1 MKKQTFAVIGLGR
14 FGGSVCKTLA
24 DAGQEVLAIDKYESR
39 VNDYKDIATQAVVA
53 DAQDEDVLRSLG
65 IRNVDHVIVAIGEDI
80 QASILVTLM
89 VKEQGVKYVTAKA
102 QNEYHAKVLEK
113 LGVDRVVHPE
123 RDMGVR
129 IGRSLTSKNMVD
141 YLDLDANFKL
151 AEILI
156 TNPEFVGKSLAEM
169 DFRDRY
175 GLNVI
180 ALAHSRQEMVPH
192 VRRDTVFLLSYL
204 RFLCFPALRLAFA
217 CFFATSAFDGAGF
230 FGKTT
235 FLGGVFLSSSAICC
249 LIFGRIALIINVC
262 MQANTPPT
270 KKYSPS
276 PAGETKVITVIIT
289 GLMNIIICICLRCS
303 LGMLSM
309 EIHPCKA

>member
-1 MKKQTFAVIGLGR
+1 MKKQTFAVIGVGR

-180 ALAHSRQEMVPH
+180 ALAHSRQEMVLP
-192 VRRDTVFLLSYL
+192 
-204 RFLCFPALRLAFA
+204 
-217 CFFATSAFDGAGF
+217 SAGDVLTENDSNLVAGPTRAIDKF
-230 FGKTT
+230 EELMQKGK
-235 FLGGVFLSSSAICC
+235 
-249 LIFGRIALIINVC
+249 
-262 MQANTPPT
+262 
-270 KKYSPS
+270 
-276 PAGETKVITVIIT
+276 
-289 GLMNIIICICLRCS
+289 
-303 LGMLSM
+303 
-309 EIHPCKA
+309 

>member
-102 QNEYHAKVLEK
+102 QNDYHAKVLEK

-180 ALAHSRQEMVPH
+180 ALAHSRQEMVLP
-192 VRRDTVFLLSYL
+192 
-204 RFLCFPALRLAFA
+204 
-217 CFFATSAFDGAGF
+217 SAGDVLTENDSILVAGPTRAIDKF
-230 FGKTT
+230 EELMQKGK
-235 FLGGVFLSSSAICC
+235 
-249 LIFGRIALIINVC
+249 
-262 MQANTPPT
+262 
-270 KKYSPS
+270 
-276 PAGETKVITVIIT
+276 
-289 GLMNIIICICLRCS
+289 
-303 LGMLSM
+303 
-309 EIHPCKA
+309 

>member
-39 VNDYKDIATQAVVA
+39 VNDYKDIATQADVA

-180 ALAHSRQEMVPH
+180 ALAHSRQEMVLP
-192 VRRDTVFLLSYL
+192 
-204 RFLCFPALRLAFA
+204 
-217 CFFATSAFDGAGF
+217 SAGDVLTENDSILVAGPTRAIDKF
-230 FGKTT
+230 EELMQKGK
-235 FLGGVFLSSSAICC
+235 
-249 LIFGRIALIINVC
+249 
-262 MQANTPPT
+262 
-270 KKYSPS
+270 
-276 PAGETKVITVIIT
+276 
-289 GLMNIIICICLRCS
+289 
-303 LGMLSM
+303 
-309 EIHPCKA
+309 

>member
-1 MKKQTFAVIGLGR
+1 M
-14 FGGSVCKTLA
+14 
-24 DAGQEVLAIDKYESR
+24 
-39 VNDYKDIATQAVVA
+39 
-53 DAQDEDVLRSLG
+53 LRSLG

-89 VKEQGVKYVTAKA
+89 VKEQGVKYVTVKA

-141 YLDLDANFKL
+141 YLDLEANFKL

-180 ALAHSRQEMVPH
+180 ALAHSRQEMVLP
-192 VRRDTVFLLSYL
+192 
-204 RFLCFPALRLAFA
+204 
-217 CFFATSAFDGAGF
+217 SAGDVLTENDSILVAGPTRAIDKF
-230 FGKTT
+230 EELMQKGK
-235 FLGGVFLSSSAICC
+235 
-249 LIFGRIALIINVC
+249 
-262 MQANTPPT
+262 
-270 KKYSPS
+270 
-276 PAGETKVITVIIT
+276 
-289 GLMNIIICICLRCS
+289 
-303 LGMLSM
+303 
-309 EIHPCKA
+309 

>member
-65 IRNVDHVIVAIGEDI
+65 IRNVDHVIIAIGEDI

-180 ALAHSRQEMVPH
+180 ALAHSRQEMVLP
-192 VRRDTVFLLSYL
+192 
-204 RFLCFPALRLAFA
+204 
-217 CFFATSAFDGAGF
+217 SAGDVLTENDSILVAGPTRAIDKF
-230 FGKTT
+230 EELMQKGK
-235 FLGGVFLSSSAICC
+235 
-249 LIFGRIALIINVC
+249 
-262 MQANTPPT
+262 
-270 KKYSPS
+270 
-276 PAGETKVITVIIT
+276 
-289 GLMNIIICICLRCS
+289 
-303 LGMLSM
+303 
-309 EIHPCKA
+309 

>member
-169 DFRDRY
+169 DFLDRY

-180 ALAHSRQEMVPH
+180 ALAHSRQEMVLP
-192 VRRDTVFLLSYL
+192 
-204 RFLCFPALRLAFA
+204 
-217 CFFATSAFDGAGF
+217 SAGDVLTENDSILVAGPTRAIDKF
-230 FGKTT
+230 EELMQKGK
-235 FLGGVFLSSSAICC
+235 
-249 LIFGRIALIINVC
+249 
-262 MQANTPPT
+262 
-270 KKYSPS
+270 
-276 PAGETKVITVIIT
+276 
-289 GLMNIIICICLRCS
+289 
-303 LGMLSM
+303 
-309 EIHPCKA
+309 

>member
-180 ALAHSRQEMVPH
+180 ALAHSRQEMVLPSAGD
-192 VRRDTVFLLSYL
+192 VLTENDSILVAGPTRAIDKFEELMQKRNLQ
-204 RFLCFPALRLAFA
+204 RLKNN
-217 CFFATSAFDGAGF
+217 G
-230 FGKTT
+230 
-235 FLGGVFLSSSAICC
+235 
-249 LIFGRIALIINVC
+249 
-262 MQANTPPT
+262 
-270 KKYSPS
+270 
-276 PAGETKVITVIIT
+276 
-289 GLMNIIICICLRCS
+289 
-303 LGMLSM
+303 
-309 EIHPCKA
+309 

>member
-65 IRNVDHVIVAIGEDI
+65 SRNVDHVIVAIGEDI

-180 ALAHSRQEMVPH
+180 ALAHSKQEMVLP
-192 VRRDTVFLLSYL
+192 
-204 RFLCFPALRLAFA
+204 
-217 CFFATSAFDGAGF
+217 SAGDVLTENDSILVAGP
-230 FGKTT
+230 TR
-235 FLGGVFLSSSAICC
+235 AIDKFEE
-249 LIFGRIALIINVC
+249 L
-262 MQANTPPT
+262 MQ
-270 KKYSPS
+270 KRK
-276 PAGETKVITVIIT
+276 
-289 GLMNIIICICLRCS
+289 
-303 LGMLSM
+303 
-309 EIHPCKA
+309 

>member
-129 IGRSLTSKNMVD
+129 IGRSLMVD

-180 ALAHSRQEMVPH
+180 ALAHSRQEMVLP
-192 VRRDTVFLLSYL
+192 
-204 RFLCFPALRLAFA
+204 
-217 CFFATSAFDGAGF
+217 SAGDVLTENDSILVAGPTRAIDKF
-230 FGKTT
+230 EELMQKGK
-235 FLGGVFLSSSAICC
+235 
-249 LIFGRIALIINVC
+249 
-262 MQANTPPT
+262 
-270 KKYSPS
+270 
-276 PAGETKVITVIIT
+276 
-289 GLMNIIICICLRCS
+289 
-303 LGMLSM
+303 
-309 EIHPCKA
+309 

>member
-129 IGRSLTSKNMVD
+129 IGRSLTSNNMVD

-180 ALAHSRQEMVPH
+180 ALAHSRQEMVLP
-192 VRRDTVFLLSYL
+192 
-204 RFLCFPALRLAFA
+204 
-217 CFFATSAFDGAGF
+217 SAGDVLTENDSILVAGPTRAIDKF
-230 FGKTT
+230 EELMQKGK
-235 FLGGVFLSSSAICC
+235 
-249 LIFGRIALIINVC
+249 
-262 MQANTPPT
+262 
-270 KKYSPS
+270 
-276 PAGETKVITVIIT
+276 
-289 GLMNIIICICLRCS
+289 
-303 LGMLSM
+303 
-309 EIHPCKA
+309 

>member
-14 FGGSVCKTLA
+14 FGGSVCKTLD

-180 ALAHSRQEMVPH
+180 ALAHSRQEMVLP
-192 VRRDTVFLLSYL
+192 
-204 RFLCFPALRLAFA
+204 
-217 CFFATSAFDGAGF
+217 SAGDVLTENDSILVAGPTRAIDKF
-230 FGKTT
+230 EELMQKGK
-235 FLGGVFLSSSAICC
+235 
-249 LIFGRIALIINVC
+249 
-262 MQANTPPT
+262 
-270 KKYSPS
+270 
-276 PAGETKVITVIIT
+276 
-289 GLMNIIICICLRCS
+289 
-303 LGMLSM
+303 
-309 EIHPCKA
+309 

>member
-14 FGGSVCKTLA
+14 FGGSICKTLA
-24 DAGQEVLAIDKYESR
+24 DARQEVLAIDKYESR

-180 ALAHSRQEMVPH
+180 ALAHSRQEMVLP
-192 VRRDTVFLLSYL
+192 
-204 RFLCFPALRLAFA
+204 
-217 CFFATSAFDGAGF
+217 SAGDVLTENDSILVAGPTRAIDKF
-230 FGKTT
+230 EELMQKGK
-235 FLGGVFLSSSAICC
+235 
-249 LIFGRIALIINVC
+249 
-262 MQANTPPT
+262 
-270 KKYSPS
+270 
-276 PAGETKVITVIIT
+276 
-289 GLMNIIICICLRCS
+289 
-303 LGMLSM
+303 
-309 EIHPCKA
+309 

>member
-180 ALAHSRQEMVPH
+180 ALAHSRQEMVLP
-192 VRRDTVFLLSYL
+192 
-204 RFLCFPALRLAFA
+204 
-217 CFFATSAFDGAGF
+217 SAGDILVAGPTRAIDKF
-230 FGKTT
+230 EELMQKGK
-235 FLGGVFLSSSAICC
+235 
-249 LIFGRIALIINVC
+249 
-262 MQANTPPT
+262 
-270 KKYSPS
+270 
-276 PAGETKVITVIIT
+276 
-289 GLMNIIICICLRCS
+289 
-303 LGMLSM
+303 
-309 EIHPCKA
+309 

>member
-14 FGGSVCKTLA
+14 FGGSVFKTLA

-180 ALAHSRQEMVPH
+180 ALAHSRQEMVLP
-192 VRRDTVFLLSYL
+192 
-204 RFLCFPALRLAFA
+204 
-217 CFFATSAFDGAGF
+217 SAGDVLTENDSILVAGPTRAIDKF
-230 FGKTT
+230 EELMQKGK
-235 FLGGVFLSSSAICC
+235 
-249 LIFGRIALIINVC
+249 
-262 MQANTPPT
+262 
-270 KKYSPS
+270 
-276 PAGETKVITVIIT
+276 
-289 GLMNIIICICLRCS
+289 
-303 LGMLSM
+303 
-309 EIHPCKA
+309 

>member
-123 RDMGVR
+123 LDMGVR

-180 ALAHSRQEMVPH
+180 ALAHSRQEMVLP
-192 VRRDTVFLLSYL
+192 
-204 RFLCFPALRLAFA
+204 
-217 CFFATSAFDGAGF
+217 SAGDVLTENDSILVAGPTRAIDKF
-230 FGKTT
+230 EELMQKGK
-235 FLGGVFLSSSAICC
+235 
-249 LIFGRIALIINVC
+249 
-262 MQANTPPT
+262 
-270 KKYSPS
+270 
-276 PAGETKVITVIIT
+276 
-289 GLMNIIICICLRCS
+289 
-303 LGMLSM
+303 
-309 EIHPCKA
+309 

>member
-14 FGGSVCKTLA
+14 FGGSVCRTLA

-180 ALAHSRQEMVPH
+180 ALAHSRQEMVLP
-192 VRRDTVFLLSYL
+192 
-204 RFLCFPALRLAFA
+204 
-217 CFFATSAFDGAGF
+217 SAGDVLTENDSILVAGPTRAIDKF
-230 FGKTT
+230 EELMQKGK
-235 FLGGVFLSSSAICC
+235 
-249 LIFGRIALIINVC
+249 
-262 MQANTPPT
+262 
-270 KKYSPS
+270 
-276 PAGETKVITVIIT
+276 
-289 GLMNIIICICLRCS
+289 
-303 LGMLSM
+303 
-309 EIHPCKA
+309 

>member
-39 VNDYKDIATQAVVA
+39 VNDYKDIATQSVVA

-156 TNPEFVGKSLAEM
+156 TNSEFVGKSLAEM

-180 ALAHSRQEMVPH
+180 ALAHSRQEMVLP
-192 VRRDTVFLLSYL
+192 
-204 RFLCFPALRLAFA
+204 
-217 CFFATSAFDGAGF
+217 SAGDVLTENDSILVAGPTRAIDKF
-230 FGKTT
+230 EELMQKGK
-235 FLGGVFLSSSAICC
+235 
-249 LIFGRIALIINVC
+249 
-262 MQANTPPT
+262 
-270 KKYSPS
+270 
-276 PAGETKVITVIIT
+276 
-289 GLMNIIICICLRCS
+289 
-303 LGMLSM
+303 
-309 EIHPCKA
+309 

>member
-180 ALAHSRQEMVPH
+180 ALAHSRQEMVLPSAG
-192 VRRDTVFLLSYL
+192 DFLTENDSILV
-204 RFLCFPALRLAFA
+204 
-217 CFFATSAFDGAGF
+217 AGPTRAIDKF
-230 FGKTT
+230 EELMQKGK
-235 FLGGVFLSSSAICC
+235 
-249 LIFGRIALIINVC
+249 
-262 MQANTPPT
+262 
-270 KKYSPS
+270 
-276 PAGETKVITVIIT
+276 
-289 GLMNIIICICLRCS
+289 
-303 LGMLSM
+303 
-309 EIHPCKA
+309 

>member
-53 DAQDEDVLRSLG
+53 DAQDEDVLRSIG

-180 ALAHSRQEMVPH
+180 ALAHSRQEMVLP
-192 VRRDTVFLLSYL
+192 
-204 RFLCFPALRLAFA
+204 
-217 CFFATSAFDGAGF
+217 SAGDVLTENDSILVAGPTRAIDKF
-230 FGKTT
+230 EELMQKGK
-235 FLGGVFLSSSAICC
+235 
-249 LIFGRIALIINVC
+249 
-262 MQANTPPT
+262 
-270 KKYSPS
+270 
-276 PAGETKVITVIIT
+276 
-289 GLMNIIICICLRCS
+289 
-303 LGMLSM
+303 
-309 EIHPCKA
+309 

>member
-102 QNEYHAKVLEK
+102 RNEYHAKVLEK

-180 ALAHSRQEMVPH
+180 ALAHSRQEMVLP
-192 VRRDTVFLLSYL
+192 
-204 RFLCFPALRLAFA
+204 
-217 CFFATSAFDGAGF
+217 SAGDVLTENDSILVAGPTRAIDKF
-230 FGKTT
+230 EELMQKGK
-235 FLGGVFLSSSAICC
+235 
-249 LIFGRIALIINVC
+249 
-262 MQANTPPT
+262 
-270 KKYSPS
+270 
-276 PAGETKVITVIIT
+276 
-289 GLMNIIICICLRCS
+289 
-303 LGMLSM
+303 
-309 EIHPCKA
+309 

>member
-89 VKEQGVKYVTAKA
+89 DKEQGVKYVTAKA

-180 ALAHSRQEMVPH
+180 ALAHSRQEMVLP
-192 VRRDTVFLLSYL
+192 
-204 RFLCFPALRLAFA
+204 
-217 CFFATSAFDGAGF
+217 SAGDVLTENDSILVAGPTRAIDKF
-230 FGKTT
+230 EELMQKGK
-235 FLGGVFLSSSAICC
+235 
-249 LIFGRIALIINVC
+249 
-262 MQANTPPT
+262 
-270 KKYSPS
+270 
-276 PAGETKVITVIIT
+276 
-289 GLMNIIICICLRCS
+289 
-303 LGMLSM
+303 
-309 EIHPCKA
+309 

>member
-156 TNPEFVGKSLAEM
+156 TNSEFVGKSLAEM

-180 ALAHSRQEMVPH
+180 ALAHSRQEMVLP
-192 VRRDTVFLLSYL
+192 
-204 RFLCFPALRLAFA
+204 
-217 CFFATSAFDGAGF
+217 SAGDVLTENDSILVAGP
-230 FGKTT
+230 TR
-235 FLGGVFLSSSAICC
+235 AIDKFEE
-249 LIFGRIALIINVC
+249 L
-262 MQANTPPT
+262 MQ
-270 KKYSPS
+270 KRK
-276 PAGETKVITVIIT
+276 
-289 GLMNIIICICLRCS
+289 
-303 LGMLSM
+303 
-309 EIHPCKA
+309 

>member
-180 ALAHSRQEMVPH
+180 ALAHSRQEMVLP
-192 VRRDTVFLLSYL
+192 
-204 RFLCFPALRLAFA
+204 
-217 CFFATSAFDGAGF
+217 SAGDVLTENDSILVAGP
-230 FGKTT
+230 TR
-235 FLGGVFLSSSAICC
+235 AIDKFEE
-249 LIFGRIALIINVC
+249 L
-262 MQANTPPT
+262 MQKRN
-270 KKYSPS
+270 S
-276 PAGETKVITVIIT
+276 
-289 GLMNIIICICLRCS
+289 
-303 LGMLSM
+303 
-309 EIHPCKA
+309 

>member
-24 DAGQEVLAIDKYESR
+24 DAGREVLAIDKYESR

-180 ALAHSRQEMVPH
+180 ALAHSRQEMVLP
-192 VRRDTVFLLSYL
+192 
-204 RFLCFPALRLAFA
+204 
-217 CFFATSAFDGAGF
+217 SAGDVLTENDSILVAGPTRAIDKF
-230 FGKTT
+230 EELMQKGK
-235 FLGGVFLSSSAICC
+235 
-249 LIFGRIALIINVC
+249 
-262 MQANTPPT
+262 
-270 KKYSPS
+270 
-276 PAGETKVITVIIT
+276 
-289 GLMNIIICICLRCS
+289 
-303 LGMLSM
+303 
-309 EIHPCKA
+309 

>member
-65 IRNVDHVIVAIGEDI
+65 IRNVDDVIVAIGEDI

-180 ALAHSRQEMVPH
+180 ALAHSRQEMLPD
-192 VRRDTVFLLSYL
+192 RQE
-204 RFLCFPALRLAFA
+204 RL
-217 CFFATSAFDGAGF
+217 
-230 FGKTT
+230 
-235 FLGGVFLSSSAICC
+235 
-249 LIFGRIALIINVC
+249 INLK
-262 MQANTPPT
+262 N
-270 KKYSPS
+270 
-276 PAGETKVITVIIT
+276 
-289 GLMNIIICICLRCS
+289 
-303 LGMLSM
+303 
-309 EIHPCKA
+309 

>member
-24 DAGQEVLAIDKYESR
+24 NAGQEVLAIDKYESR

-156 TNPEFVGKSLAEM
+156 TNSEFVGKSLAEM

-180 ALAHSRQEMVPH
+180 ALAHSRQEMVLP
-192 VRRDTVFLLSYL
+192 
-204 RFLCFPALRLAFA
+204 
-217 CFFATSAFDGAGF
+217 SAGDVLTENDSILVAGP
-230 FGKTT
+230 TR
-235 FLGGVFLSSSAICC
+235 AIDKFEE
-249 LIFGRIALIINVC
+249 L
-262 MQANTPPT
+262 MQ
-270 KKYSPS
+270 KSK
-276 PAGETKVITVIIT
+276 
-289 GLMNIIICICLRCS
+289 
-303 LGMLSM
+303 
-309 EIHPCKA
+309 

>member
-39 VNDYKDIATQAVVA
+39 VNVYKDIATQAVVA

-180 ALAHSRQEMVPH
+180 ALAHSRQEMVLP
-192 VRRDTVFLLSYL
+192 
-204 RFLCFPALRLAFA
+204 
-217 CFFATSAFDGAGF
+217 SAGDVLTENDSILVAGPTRAIDKF
-230 FGKTT
+230 EELMQKGK
-235 FLGGVFLSSSAICC
+235 
-249 LIFGRIALIINVC
+249 
-262 MQANTPPT
+262 
-270 KKYSPS
+270 
-276 PAGETKVITVIIT
+276 
-289 GLMNIIICICLRCS
+289 
-303 LGMLSM
+303 
-309 EIHPCKA
+309 

>member
-180 ALAHSRQEMVPH
+180 ALAHSRQEMVLP
-192 VRRDTVFLLSYL
+192 
-204 RFLCFPALRLAFA
+204 
-217 CFFATSAFDGAGF
+217 SAGDGLTENDSILVAGPTRAIDKF
-230 FGKTT
+230 EVLMQKGK
-235 FLGGVFLSSSAICC
+235 
-249 LIFGRIALIINVC
+249 
-262 MQANTPPT
+262 
-270 KKYSPS
+270 
-276 PAGETKVITVIIT
+276 
-289 GLMNIIICICLRCS
+289 
-303 LGMLSM
+303 
-309 EIHPCKA
+309 

>member
-14 FGGSVCKTLA
+14 FGGSVCKTLT

-180 ALAHSRQEMVPH
+180 ALAHSRQEMVLP
-192 VRRDTVFLLSYL
+192 
-204 RFLCFPALRLAFA
+204 
-217 CFFATSAFDGAGF
+217 SAGDVLTENDSILVAGPTRAIDKF
-230 FGKTT
+230 EELMQKGK
-235 FLGGVFLSSSAICC
+235 
-249 LIFGRIALIINVC
+249 
-262 MQANTPPT
+262 
-270 KKYSPS
+270 
-276 PAGETKVITVIIT
+276 
-289 GLMNIIICICLRCS
+289 
-303 LGMLSM
+303 
-309 EIHPCKA
+309 

>member
-180 ALAHSRQEMVPH
+180 ALAHSRQEMVLP
-192 VRRDTVFLLSYL
+192 
-204 RFLCFPALRLAFA
+204 
-217 CFFATSAFDGAGF
+217 SAGDVLTENDSILVAGTTRAIDKF
-230 FGKTT
+230 EELMQKGK
-235 FLGGVFLSSSAICC
+235 
-249 LIFGRIALIINVC
+249 
-262 MQANTPPT
+262 
-270 KKYSPS
+270 
-276 PAGETKVITVIIT
+276 
-289 GLMNIIICICLRCS
+289 
-303 LGMLSM
+303 
-309 EIHPCKA
+309 

>member
-113 LGVDRVVHPE
+113 LGVDLVVHPE

-180 ALAHSRQEMVPH
+180 ALAHSRQEMVLP
-192 VRRDTVFLLSYL
+192 
-204 RFLCFPALRLAFA
+204 
-217 CFFATSAFDGAGF
+217 SAGDVLTENDSILVAGPTRAIDKF
-230 FGKTT
+230 EELMQKGK
-235 FLGGVFLSSSAICC
+235 
-249 LIFGRIALIINVC
+249 
-262 MQANTPPT
+262 
-270 KKYSPS
+270 
-276 PAGETKVITVIIT
+276 
-289 GLMNIIICICLRCS
+289 
-303 LGMLSM
+303 
-309 EIHPCKA
+309 

>member
-14 FGGSVCKTLA
+14 FGGSVCKTVA

-180 ALAHSRQEMVPH
+180 ALAHSRQEMVLP
-192 VRRDTVFLLSYL
+192 
-204 RFLCFPALRLAFA
+204 
-217 CFFATSAFDGAGF
+217 SAGDVLTENDSILVAGPTRAIDKF
-230 FGKTT
+230 EELMQKGK
-235 FLGGVFLSSSAICC
+235 
-249 LIFGRIALIINVC
+249 
-262 MQANTPPT
+262 
-270 KKYSPS
+270 
-276 PAGETKVITVIIT
+276 
-289 GLMNIIICICLRCS
+289 
-303 LGMLSM
+303 
-309 EIHPCKA
+309 

>member
-89 VKEQGVKYVTAKA
+89 VKEQSVKYVTAKA

-180 ALAHSRQEMVPH
+180 ALAHSRQEMVLP
-192 VRRDTVFLLSYL
+192 
-204 RFLCFPALRLAFA
+204 
-217 CFFATSAFDGAGF
+217 SAGDVLTENDSILVAGPTRAIDKF
-230 FGKTT
+230 EELMQKGK
-235 FLGGVFLSSSAICC
+235 
-249 LIFGRIALIINVC
+249 
-262 MQANTPPT
+262 
-270 KKYSPS
+270 
-276 PAGETKVITVIIT
+276 
-289 GLMNIIICICLRCS
+289 
-303 LGMLSM
+303 
-309 EIHPCKA
+309 

>member
-65 IRNVDHVIVAIGEDI
+65 IR
-80 QASILVTLM
+80 TLM

-180 ALAHSRQEMVPH
+180 ALAHSRQEMVLP
-192 VRRDTVFLLSYL
+192 
-204 RFLCFPALRLAFA
+204 
-217 CFFATSAFDGAGF
+217 SAGDVLTENDSILVAGP
-230 FGKTT
+230 TR
-235 FLGGVFLSSSAICC
+235 AIDKFEE
-249 LIFGRIALIINVC
+249 L
-262 MQANTPPT
+262 MQ
-270 KKYSPS
+270 KEK
-276 PAGETKVITVIIT
+276 
-289 GLMNIIICICLRCS
+289 
-303 LGMLSM
+303 
-309 EIHPCKA
+309 

>member
-80 QASILVTLM
+80 QASILATLM

-180 ALAHSRQEMVPH
+180 ALAHSRQEMVLP
-192 VRRDTVFLLSYL
+192 
-204 RFLCFPALRLAFA
+204 
-217 CFFATSAFDGAGF
+217 SAGDVLTENDSILVAGPTRAIDKF
-230 FGKTT
+230 EELMQKGK
-235 FLGGVFLSSSAICC
+235 
-249 LIFGRIALIINVC
+249 
-262 MQANTPPT
+262 
-270 KKYSPS
+270 
-276 PAGETKVITVIIT
+276 
-289 GLMNIIICICLRCS
+289 
-303 LGMLSM
+303 
-309 EIHPCKA
+309 

>member
-180 ALAHSRQEMVPH
+180 ALAHRRQEMVLP
-192 VRRDTVFLLSYL
+192 
-204 RFLCFPALRLAFA
+204 
-217 CFFATSAFDGAGF
+217 SAGDVLTENDSILVAGPTRAIDKF
-230 FGKTT
+230 EELMQKGK
-235 FLGGVFLSSSAICC
+235 
-249 LIFGRIALIINVC
+249 
-262 MQANTPPT
+262 
-270 KKYSPS
+270 
-276 PAGETKVITVIIT
+276 
-289 GLMNIIICICLRCS
+289 
-303 LGMLSM
+303 
-309 EIHPCKA
+309 

>member
-123 RDMGVR
+123 RDIGVR

-180 ALAHSRQEMVPH
+180 ALAHSRQEMVLP
-192 VRRDTVFLLSYL
+192 
-204 RFLCFPALRLAFA
+204 
-217 CFFATSAFDGAGF
+217 SAGDVLTENDSILVAGPTRAIDKF
-230 FGKTT
+230 EELMQKGK
-235 FLGGVFLSSSAICC
+235 
-249 LIFGRIALIINVC
+249 
-262 MQANTPPT
+262 
-270 KKYSPS
+270 
-276 PAGETKVITVIIT
+276 
-289 GLMNIIICICLRCS
+289 
-303 LGMLSM
+303 
-309 EIHPCKA
+309 

>member
-1 MKKQTFAVIGLGR
+1 MKKQTFAVIGLGS

-180 ALAHSRQEMVPH
+180 ALAHSRQEMVLP
-192 VRRDTVFLLSYL
+192 
-204 RFLCFPALRLAFA
+204 
-217 CFFATSAFDGAGF
+217 SAGDVLTENDSILVAGPTRAIDKF
-230 FGKTT
+230 EELMQKGK
-235 FLGGVFLSSSAICC
+235 
-249 LIFGRIALIINVC
+249 
-262 MQANTPPT
+262 
-270 KKYSPS
+270 
-276 PAGETKVITVIIT
+276 
-289 GLMNIIICICLRCS
+289 
-303 LGMLSM
+303 
-309 EIHPCKA
+309 

>member
-39 VNDYKDIATQAVVA
+39 VNDYKDIATQSVVA

-156 TNPEFVGKSLAEM
+156 TNQEFVGKSLAEM

-180 ALAHSRQEMVPH
+180 ALAHSRQEMVLP
-192 VRRDTVFLLSYL
+192 
-204 RFLCFPALRLAFA
+204 
-217 CFFATSAFDGAGF
+217 SAGDVLTENDSILVAGPTRAIDKF
-230 FGKTT
+230 EELMQKGK
-235 FLGGVFLSSSAICC
+235 
-249 LIFGRIALIINVC
+249 
-262 MQANTPPT
+262 
-270 KKYSPS
+270 
-276 PAGETKVITVIIT
+276 
-289 GLMNIIICICLRCS
+289 
-303 LGMLSM
+303 
-309 EIHPCKA
+309 